1 MKKDNL
7 PIEDDLRPE
16 YNLKELRVRKVGSK
30 RKISQAKTI
39 QLDPDVAEI
48 FPDDNSV
55 NEALRFLI
63 RMTRQNQE
71 SISKNILNKNT
82 SQ

>member
-1 MKKDNL
+1 MQD
-7 PIEDDLRPE
+7 ELRPK

-30 RKISQAKTI
+30 RKINQARTI

-63 RMTRQNQE
+63 RMTRQNRE
-71 SISKNILNKNT
+71 SISKDIMNKNT
-82 SQ
+82 NQ